1 MRELLKDMENAAE
14 KVLQQDSSFFE
25 ALQALKW
32 EIDSDA
38 RVQSAVRGLRAAGQS
53 VFSSFVPRIKIR
65 VRTEEG
71 IFTLAKQPA
80 PPASSALAPVAGLAQ
95 ELKTAA
101 SAVIVNSRY
110 CRELE
115 QIVNEAVTASDNFEN
130 LAFQIESAGYEVL
143 ISLDVSAYAQIRP
156 ASVALDRLL
165 PAPRPS
171 LTPSSINERSTDDR
185 LTDEPATM
193 KLSSY
198 DLGFLKALKIK
209 PDENLPI

>member
-1 MRELLKDMENAAE
+1 MDKQAMRGLLKDMENAAE
-14 KVLQQDSSFFE
+14 KVLQEDSSFFE

-38 RVQSAVRGLRAAGQS
+38 RVQSAVRGLRAAGRS

-71 IFTLAKQPA
+71 IFSLAKQPA
-80 PPASSALAPVAGLAQ
+80 VPASSALDPVASLAQ

-101 SAVIVNSRY
+101 SAVIASSRC

-115 QIVNEAVTASDNFEN
+115 RIVNEAVAESDNFEN
-130 LAFQIESAGYEVL
+130 LAFQIESAGYEVM
-143 ISLDVSAYAQIRP
+143 ISLDVSAYAQIQP
-156 ASVALDRLL
+156 ASVAPDRLL
-165 PAPRPS
+165 PAHRR
-171 LTPSSINERSTDDR
+171 TQ
-185 LTDEPATM
+185 TDETPTM

-198 DLGFLKALKIK
+198 DLSFLKALKIK

>member
-1 MRELLKDMENAAE
+1 MDKRAMRGLLKDMESTAE

-32 EIDSDA
+32 EMDREP
-38 RVQSAVRGLRAAGQS
+38 RVQSAARGLRAAGQS
-53 VFSSFVPRIKIR
+53 VFSSFVPRIKMR

-71 IFTLAKQPA
+71 IFTLAKP
-80 PPASSALAPVAGLAQ
+80 PVIPASSVLDPVASLAR
-95 ELKTAA
+95 ELETAA

-115 QIVNEAVTASDNFEN
+115 RIVNEAVTASDTFEN

-143 ISLDVSAYAQIRP
+143 ISLDVSPYAQIQP
-156 ASVALDRLL
+156 VAAAPDRLL
-165 PAPRPS
+165 PAHRR
-171 LTPSSINERSTDDR
+171 SS
-185 LTDEPATM
+185 TDEPATM
-193 KLSSY
+193 DLSSY